1 MFNGDSQLYVV
12 IFEVKP
18 NESGKE
24 TYLDLAVQLRK
35 ESSKVDGSISIERFR
50 SLNNHHKI
58 LSLSTWRDED
68 SIRVW
73 RDQHDH
79 QSTQKEGRG
88 LLFAGY
94 RIRVAQVVRD
104 YCLETSPWQK

>member
-1 MFNGDSQLYVV
+1 MYAV
-12 IFEVKP
+12 IFEVEP

-35 ESSKVDGSISIERFR
+35 ELSKVDGFISIEGFQ
-50 SLNNHHKI
+50 SLNNLHKI
-58 LSLSTWRDED
+58 LSLSTWRDEE

-88 LLFAGY
+88 LLSAGY
-94 RIRVAQVVRD
+94 RIRVAHVVRD
-104 YCLETSPWQK
+104 YCLETSPWQKY